1 MPQKVSSYPRR
12 LLMQVREG
20 GRAAAFLQLR
30 LHPAP
35 GRLVAELQNQFVVNP
50 LRSLH
55 VDLRA
60 FPAEKNVDAAIAI
73 ADTRLA
79 DIADAGFDAGLLAAP
94 GFVVAGRGVHFQH
107 PANPADRH
115 APTAA
120 NRVHQLAFTSRPHSF
135 RRMASCSIFLSSE
148 RSATSLRSRI
158 LVLELLQP
166 AHVRRQHPSYF

>member
-79 DIADAGFDAGLLAAP
+79 DIADIADAGFDAM
-94 GFVVAGRGVHFQH
+94 
-107 PANPADRH
+107 PAC
-115 APTAA
+115 
-120 NRVHQLAFTSRPHSF
+120 SR
-135 RRMASCSIFLSSE
+135 RRDL
-148 RSATSLRSRI
+148 
-158 LVLELLQP
+158 
-166 AHVRRQHPSYF
+166 

>member
-35 GRLVAELQNQFVVNP
+35 GRLVTELQNQFVVNP

-73 ADTRLA
+73 ADARL
-79 DIADAGFDAGLLAAP
+79 ADAGFDAGLLAAP

-107 PANPADRH
+107 PANPAD
-115 APTAA
+115 
-120 NRVHQLAFTSRPHSF
+120 
-135 RRMASCSIFLSSE
+135 
-148 RSATSLRSRI
+148 
-158 LVLELLQP
+158 
-166 AHVRRQHPSYF
+166 

>member
-12 LLMQVREG
+12 LMQVREG

-35 GRLVAELQNQFVVNP
+35 GRLVTELQNQFVVNP

-79 DIADAGFDAGLLAAP
+79 DIADAGFDAM
-94 GFVVAGRGVHFQH
+94 
-107 PANPADRH
+107 PAC
-115 APTAA
+115 
-120 NRVHQLAFTSRPHSF
+120 SR
-135 RRMASCSIFLSSE
+135 RRDL
-148 RSATSLRSRI
+148 
-158 LVLELLQP
+158 
-166 AHVRRQHPSYF
+166 